1 MRCRRAIT
9 FEIGIAFCAAALML
23 VAALYW
29 SAKEPSVEKRDFSVT
44 YLGAR
49 MVHLGL
55 GPKVYDIS
63 EQRKLKATLLPNSE
77 PLIFEHP
84 PFEALLLS
92 PLAALPY
99 RTAYLVWGAVN
110 IVIWLVLPWLLHPYA
125 PVPRERLA
133 YFALWFLFM
142 PLGVTLFQGQSSLL
156 VLLLFSLAFISFKRG
171 EEFRAGIALGLAL
184 FKFQFVIPM
193 VLIFLF
199 LGKWK
204 VIRGFLGMASVLGIL
219 SFVAVGWAGLANYVH
234 LLTAIASQPDNSS
247 FGAAVDMA
255 TVQGFVHAVL
265 GRVLNHVTVSLIV
278 SLISGLLIV
287 STAWQWKRAT
297 HSGLDKADDVM
308 FGAAIIVSLVTGL
321 HMFTHDLSPLI
332 LAMLV
337 VLPNVV
343 ESRGTLPRVLT
354 GCLILLWI
362 PPLYFAL
369 LASHH
374 IYLLFPLLLFLKV
387 GLMKIV
393 VLPQRTSFPLTGVRH
408 LREAT

>member
-1 MRCRRAIT
+1 MFGERPASRDMHSQTGHGIWKLERQNAC
-9 FEIGIAFCAAALML
+9 IAFCRHIGGERISCGPPLSEL
-23 VAALYW
+23 RDGT
-29 SAKEPSVEKRDFSVT
+29 EPGKRFHT
-44 YLGAR
+44 F
-49 MVHLGL
+49 H
-55 GPKVYDIS
+55 
-63 EQRKLKATLLPNSE
+63 E
-77 PLIFEHP
+77 
-84 PFEALLLS
+84 
-92 PLAALPY
+92 
-99 RTAYLVWGAVN
+99 
-110 IVIWLVLPWLLHPYA
+110 
-125 PVPRERLA
+125 
-133 YFALWFLFM
+133 
-142 PLGVTLFQGQSSLL
+142 
-156 VLLLFSLAFISFKRG
+156 
-171 EEFRAGIALGLAL
+171 AL